1 MKKNYLI
8 IVAAFLL
15 LIGFNA
21 YFIRN
26 YYKTQISHQRNLLH
40 QETEVCSNEI
50 ERVVQRFESDLN
62 YILFS
67 DDVTNLFSKENSESL
82 RKLQL
87 FYSTY
92 NNLIKNIDIYDNNR
106 NVFNLYRDAKKNF
119 ITDSYI
125 AQRQRDL
132 SVKEEVLMQN
142 SEYQYVLPVYKDNQ
156 LYANTLV
163 TINLKNYFLSELDK
177 FYLEGYT
184 WQWVF
189 DLDNK
194 EIYTSGKFKFSKFE
208 GSDEIFQ
215 NLGKDLEGLSIHA
228 ISNDS
233 LRYKLFTVYS
243 PIKVIDRKFGV
254 AMSVDY
260 SEFWHQMFSS
270 LSLVAIFSILLFA
283 LICIYFV
290 YEIKELKKK
299 IKA

>member
-15 LIGFNA
+15 LIGLNA

-26 YYKTQISHQRNLLH
+26 YYKTQISHQRNLLY

-67 DDVTNLFSKENSESL
+67 DDITNLFSKENSESL

-106 NVFNLYRDAKKNF
+106 NVFNLYRDTKKNF
-119 ITDSYI
+119 ITDSYL

-132 SVKEEVLMQN
+132 SVKEEILMQN

-156 LYANTLV
+156 LFANTLV

-194 EIYTSGKFKFSKFE
+194 EIFNSGHFKFTKIE
-208 GSDEIFQ
+208 KSDDIFQ
-215 NLGKDLEGLSIHA
+215 NLSKDLEGLTIQT

-233 LRYKLFTVYS
+233 LHYKLLTVYS

-254 AMSVDY
+254 AMSIDY
-260 SEFWHQMFSS
+260 HKFMHQ
-270 LSLVAIFSILLFA
+270 IFSDLMTVVLISFIIFILISL
-283 LICIYFV
+283 YFV
-290 YEIKELKKK
+290 LEIRNLKKK